1 MFYILVVSDGTG
13 RTATQALNAALTQF
27 PDIETE
33 VIIYRDVRKIEQ
45 IDEIVKYA
53 AKIKAII
60 VHTLVSDENHS
71 FLIKR
76 TRSYNVETIDIMGPF
91 LLRLSHHFKN
101 VTPSEQPGLY
111 HKLNEDYFRR
121 IETMEYAFK
130 HDDGMRT
137 HELDKADIV
146 ILGVSRTF
154 KTPLSIYLA
163 TKGWFVANI
172 PVVLDI
178 PLPESVYTIEPGK
191 VFCLMTDARHLSLLR
206 NYRHEHLGGNTG
218 NYADFSYVSA
228 ELKYA
233 RSLFLQHPKWT
244 IINVTSKSIEE
255 IASEI
260 ISLKR
265 E

>member
-1 MFYILVVSDGTG
+1 MFYIIVVSDGTG

-27 PDIETE
+27 PDIKTE
-33 VIIYRDVRKIEQ
+33 VTVYADVRKIEQ
-45 IDEIVKYA
+45 IEEIVKHA
-53 AKIKAII
+53 AKIEAII
-60 VHTLVSDENHS
+60 VHTLVSDENRS
-71 FLIKR
+71 FLIKT
-76 TRSYNVETIDIMGPF
+76 TRAFNVETIDIMGPF

-101 VTPSEQPGLY
+101 VTPSEQPGLFR
-111 HKLNEDYFRR
+111 KLNEDYFRR
-121 IETMEYAFK
+121 IEAMDYAFK

-137 HELDKADIV
+137 HELDSADIV

-172 PVVLDI
+172 PVILNI
-178 PLPESVYTIEPGK
+178 PLPEPVYTVEPGK
-191 VFCLMTDARHLSLLR
+191 VFCLMTDATHLSLLR
-206 NYRHEHLGGNTG
+206 KWRHEHLGGNTG
-218 NYADFSYVSA
+218 NYAEFSYVSA

-233 RSLFLQHPKWT
+233 RSIFLRQPKWT